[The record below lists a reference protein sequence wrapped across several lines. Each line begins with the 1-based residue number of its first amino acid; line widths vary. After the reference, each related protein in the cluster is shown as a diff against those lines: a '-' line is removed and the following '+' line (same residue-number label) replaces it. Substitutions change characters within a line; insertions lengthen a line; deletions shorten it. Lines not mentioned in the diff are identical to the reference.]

1 MPASPALVLA
11 WSAVEP
17 HRVGEVAFLPE
28 GAKDVVFGRGRD
40 DLMFVRQRP
49 GSIALRPPLQG
60 DGLSR
65 QQLRVRAPRAGEH
78 ELELER
84 IGRCPML
91 VNGDAVDRARVAPG
105 DAVLLPSNVLFY
117 VVTRP
122 RVIGKLTTFSFTD
135 MPRFGEI
142 DRFGIVGESPAAWDL
157 REAAARADKDRE
169 SRSRWPVSSPTPS
182 SPPVSGHSAIADDL
196 QDRREDVPLVVRH
209 VLRDLAKTNPNF
221 VSRFRT
227 ESGEVRID
235 GTLVANLLRDAIA
248 RTIPHVERL
257 LWAAITESVDDII
270 AHKPESRAIPSGPR
284 SETLPAVD
292 PSCDR
297 VREALESCHGSVAK
311 AARLLGLRTRYELY
325 RLLKKYKLE
334 AIPRHDD

>member
-1 MPASPALVLA
+1 MLASPALVLA

-28 GAKDVVFGRGRD
+28 GAKNVTFGRGRD

-65 QQLRVRAPRAGEH
+65 QQLRVRPMGR

-91 VNGDAVDRARVAPG
+91 VNGDAMDRACVGPG

-117 VVTRP
+117 VVARP
-122 RVIGKLTTFSFTD
+122 RVFEKTTDVSFTD
-135 MPRFGEI
+135 VPRFGEM

-157 REAAARADKDRE
+157 REAASRTDRE
-169 SRSRWPVSSPTPS
+169 RATLEARNGGSTPESSSGEYHVPVIS
-182 SPPVSGHSAIADDL
+182 DDL

-209 VLRDLAKTNPNF
+209 VLRDLAKNNPNF
-221 VSRFRT
+221 VARFRT
-227 ESGEVRID
+227 ESGEVRVD
-235 GTLVANLLRDAIA
+235 GTLIANLLRDAVA

-257 LWAAITESVDDII
+257 LWAAISESVDDVI
-270 AHKPESRAIPSGPR
+270 AHNPDLRSIPPGPR

-297 VREALESCHGSVAK
+297 VRDALESSHGSVAK

>member
-1 MPASPALVLA
+1 MGSLHASPALVLA

-17 HRVGEVAFLPE
+17 HRVGEVAFLRE
-28 GAKDVVFGRGRD
+28 GAKDVTFGRGRD

-49 GSIALRPPLQG
+49 GSIALRPPLEG

-65 QQLRVRAPRAGEH
+65 QQLRVRPAGEG
-78 ELELER
+78 LELER
-84 IGRCPML
+84 VGRCPMV
-91 VNGDAVDRARVAPG
+91 VNGERTDHARVQPG

-117 VVTRP
+117 VVSRP
-122 RVIGKLTTFSFTD
+122 RVLRKLTEFSFAD

-157 REAAARADKDRE
+157 REAATRVE
-169 SRSRWPVSSPTPS
+169 HT
-182 SPPVSGHSAIADDL
+182 SAIADDL
-196 QDRREDVPLVVRH
+196 QDRREDVPLVMRH
-209 VLRDLAKTNPNF
+209 VLRDLAKTNPSF
-221 VSRFRT
+221 LSRFRT

-235 GTLVANLLRDAIA
+235 GGLVANLLRDAIA
-248 RTIPHVERL
+248 RTIPHIERL
-257 LWAAITESVDDII
+257 LWAAISDSADDVI
-270 AHKPESRAIPSGPR
+270 AQNAAPRSIPSGPR
-284 SETLPAVD
+284 SETLPVVD

-297 VREALESCHGSVAK
+297 VRDALESCHGSVAK